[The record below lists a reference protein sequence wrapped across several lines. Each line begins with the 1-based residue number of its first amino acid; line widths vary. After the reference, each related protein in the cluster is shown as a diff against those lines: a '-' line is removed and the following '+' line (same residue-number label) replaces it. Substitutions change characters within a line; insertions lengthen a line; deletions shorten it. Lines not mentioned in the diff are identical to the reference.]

1 MRNSTIK
8 KSKNVYRNQQFYYLV
23 CLLLL
28 LIFTPLTSTGQ
39 DSAENTNPEKAIISF
54 RIGPGQSLSAERSKE
69 LFDLLDKYKGVTD
82 EISFFSH
89 ATHAP
94 LPLDNA
100 RQRIMILKERMA
112 EARTRGYKSGINL
125 LTTIGH
131 HIENLDHSLKGNHT
145 PMTDIDG
152 NVSMGSFCPNDEN
165 MRTYIRALYTI
176 TVGAN
181 PDFIWIDDDVR
192 LAGHKPVYL
201 TCFCDNCLR
210 IFGKE
215 TGIFYTRESIR
226 KILNEGTRDE
236 RLILWELWLQHNRNT
251 MANLLGLIEE
261 TVHGVNPGLPLG
273 FMTGDRFYEGYDF
286 LNWAKILAGPNQIS
300 VMWRPG
306 GGYYKDV
313 VTTDLVGKSH
323 DIGRQVSLL
332 PKNVVSIQSEIENF
346 PYQRLKKA
354 ANMVVL
360 EVNSH
365 IAAGSMGAAFN
376 ILSMYDEPLDEF
388 EPLIKALNQ
397 ARPFFDLMVRTL
409 GRTDLD
415 GIANFWNKN
424 TFAAVNLDRGI
435 SSKWSATITTE
446 TDIYDIG
453 LPASYDAG
461 KAQVVTL
468 SKDNL
473 YALKREEI
481 EQFLAKGLYIDAETL
496 GQLNEMGY
504 AELTGFKVASA
515 DEVDRIEKF
524 SDHPLNGG
532 FAGRERDNRQSF
544 YRSSAYTLHK
554 TNEKAQ
560 VLSGLIDYT
569 GQKISECTMGT
580 FENRLGGR
588 ICIAGYYPWTFLENL
603 SKSAQMKSVF
613 RWLSR
618 DKLPGYIASFHRV
631 NLWIRKPKNGKIAL
645 AFTNSSFN
653 AAENIELML
662 CTENKA
668 IYLYDMMCKQT
679 VVRSSGSDGP
689 YQRFIISS
697 VDPWQ
702 IRLVEEK

>member
-1 MRNSTIK
+1 MKNSLIK
-8 KSKNVYRNQQFYYLV
+8 KGKPVYGNHQNYNPLF
-23 CLLLL
+23 LLFL
-28 LIFTPLTSTGQ
+28 LILIPMQSIAQ
-39 DSAENTNPEKAIISF
+39 ESAENTNPEKAFISF

-69 LFDLLDKYKGVTD
+69 LFYLLEKYKGVTD
-82 EISFFSH
+82 EIAFFSH

-94 LPLDNA
+94 LPLDKA
-100 RQRIMILKERMA
+100 KQRMMILKERMV
-112 EARTRGYKSGINL
+112 EARTYGYKSGINL

-131 HIENLDHSLKGNHT
+131 HIENLDHSLKGNYT

-152 NVSMGSFCPNDEN
+152 NISMGSFCPNDEN
-165 MRTYIRALYTI
+165 MRAYIRDLYILTAG
-176 TVGAN
+176 TK

-192 LAGHKPVYL
+192 LAGHKPIYL

-210 IFGKE
+210 IFGEE
-215 TGIFYTRESIR
+215 TGSDYSRESI
-226 KILNEGTRDE
+226 KQILNEGTQDE
-236 RLILWELWLQHNRNT
+236 RLKLWEDWLQHNRNT
-251 MANLLGLIEE
+251 IANLLRLIEK
-261 TVHGVNPGLPLG
+261 TVHDVNPDMPIG

-286 LNWAKILAGPNQIS
+286 LNWANILSGPNQIS

-306 GGYYKDV
+306 GGYYRDV
-313 VTTDLVGKSH
+313 ITTDLAGKSH
-323 DIGRQVSLL
+323 DIGRQVSQL
-332 PKNVVSIQSEIENF
+332 PRSMVSIQSEIENF

-360 EVNSH
+360 EVSSH

-376 ILSMYDEPLDEF
+376 VLTMYDEPLDEF
-388 EPLIKALNQ
+388 EPLVKAIFQ
-397 ARPFFDLMVRTL
+397 TRPFFDQMVKTL
-409 GRTDLD
+409 GRADLD
-415 GIANFWNKN
+415 GVANFWNRN
-424 TFAAVNLDRGI
+424 TFAAANLNRGI
-435 SSKWSATITTE
+435 SSKWSPTITTE

-453 LPASYDAG
+453 LPACYAAD
-461 KAQVVTL
+461 KAKVVTL

-473 YALKREEI
+473 YALKRKEI
-481 EQFLAKGLYIDAETL
+481 EQLLSTGLYIDAETL
-496 GQLNEMGY
+496 VQLNEMGY
-504 AELTGFKVASA
+504 AEFTGFMVTHT
-515 DEVDRIEKF
+515 DDVDRIEKF
-524 SDHPLNGG
+524 SNHPLNGR

-544 YRSSAYTLHK
+544 YRSSAYTLNK

-560 VLSGLIDYT
+560 VLSGLIDYS
-569 GQKISECTMGT
+569 GQEISECTMGI

-603 SKSAQMKSVF
+603 SKSTQMKSVF

-618 DKLPGYIASFHRV
+618 DNLPGYIASFHRI

-645 AFTNSSFN
+645 AFTNSSFD

-662 CTENKA
+662 RTKNKA
-668 IYLYDMMCKQT
+668 ICVYDMMCNQT
-679 VVRSSGSDGP
+679 VVRSSGSNGP